1 MLYSNRLISFH
12 FSFPPG
18 LWPVVWPFVG
28 PVFGF
33 LFTVHSIS
41 GFFFDVKGVFK
52 KISGFFFSPFYVQIS
67 VHLCTTLGPRWHT
80 TGGIWKRAGAHLTS
94 SERENAKKI
103 KKTLDKIKPDAYN
116 ECQKEVIGMAE
127 PVFSSAALKEVMRRQ
142 GVTNAD
148 MSKRM
153 NVTPQ
158 TMYERLAKDN
168 MKVNNFCEMA
178 RVLGMKVMLVPNDKP
193 VRAGE
198 FEIK

>member
-1 MLYSNRLISFH
+1 M
-12 FSFPPG
+12 
-18 LWPVVWPFVG
+18 
-28 PVFGF
+28 FGF

-41 GFFFDVKGVFK
+41 GFFFVVNRFFK
-52 KISGFFFSPFYVQIS
+52 KISGFFFLPFNVQIG
-67 VHLCTTLGPRWHT
+67 VHLCTTRGGPRWHT

-116 ECQKEVIGMAE
+116 EGQKEAIGMAE

-153 NVTPQ
+153 SVTPQ

>member
-1 MLYSNRLISFH
+1 MLSIA
-12 FSFPPG
+12 FS
-18 LWPVVWPFVG
+18 
-28 PVFGF
+28 
-33 LFTVHSIS
+33 
-41 GFFFDVKGVFK
+41 K
-52 KISGFFFSPFYVQIS
+52 KISGFFFLPFDVQIG
-67 VHLCTTLGPRWHT
+67 VLLCTAGAASGYTA
-80 TGGIWKRAGAHLTS
+80 GGMWKRAGAYLTYP
-94 SERENAKKI
+94 ERENAKKI

-116 ECQKEVIGMAE
+116 EYQKEAIGMAE

-153 NVTPQ
+153 SVTPQ

-178 RVLGMKVMLVPNDKP
+178 RVLGMKVVLVPNDKP

>member
-1 MLYSNRLISFH
+1 M
-12 FSFPPG
+12 
-18 LWPVVWPFVG
+18 
-28 PVFGF
+28 
-33 LFTVHSIS
+33 
-41 GFFFDVKGVFK
+41 
-52 KISGFFFSPFYVQIS
+52 QIS
-67 VHLCTTLGPRWHT
+67 VHLCTTRGPRWHT

-116 ECQKEVIGMAE
+116 EGQKEAIGMAE

-153 NVTPQ
+153 SVTPQ